1 MVNVEMSRW
10 RLFVADF
17 LSMKVFPSLSA
28 LFLTKEGVFINAKTF
43 LSLQTSDASKFIV
56 AHSPNY
62 VTFLPNAGAIPS
74 DEISNV
80 IGLAMGFSSTKV
92 SHRIQRGYW

>member
-1 MVNVEMSRW
+1 MEWAFYQS
-10 RLFVADF
+10 FF
-17 LSMKVFPSLSA
+17 F
-28 LFLTKEGVFINAKTF
+28 LFLFFYFFGAVFLAKDGVSIDEKTTF
-43 LSLQTSDASKFIV
+43 SPQRSDASKFII

-92 SHRIQRGYW
+92 GYCIRGH

>member
-1 MVNVEMSRW
+1 MDGAYVDA
-10 RLFVADF
+10 RLF
-17 LSMKVFPSLSA
+17 LSV
-28 LFLTKEGVFINAKTF
+28 
-43 LSLQTSDASKFIV
+43 QTSDASKFIV
-56 AHSPNY
+56 AHSPSY

-92 SHRIQRGYW
+92 GRYIEERGNFDQKTHGSTLQC

>member
-1 MVNVEMSRW
+1 
-10 RLFVADF
+10 
-17 LSMKVFPSLSA
+17 MKDA
-28 LFLTKEGVFINAKTF
+28 VFIDPRTF
-43 LSLQTSDASKFIV
+43 LSLQTSDASKFTV
-56 AHSPNY
+56 AHSPSY

-92 SHRIQRGYW
+92 GYFIQGARILTRKVLLNPVNYITVLI

>member
-1 MVNVEMSRW
+1 MTREH
-10 RLFVADF
+10 
-17 LSMKVFPSLSA
+17 
-28 LFLTKEGVFINAKTF
+28 F

-56 AHSPNY
+56 AHSPSS

-92 SHRIQRGYW
+92 GHFIQDARILTGIVLTRLITLQY

>member
-1 MVNVEMSRW
+1 M
-10 RLFVADF
+10 
-17 LSMKVFPSLSA
+17 
-28 LFLTKEGVFINAKTF
+28 FIDASGF

-56 AHSPNY
+56 AHSPSY
-62 VTFLPNAGAIPS
+62 VTFLPNAGAISS

-92 SHRIQRGYW
+92 GHFIQGMGILAHKILTWLITLQCLFSFV